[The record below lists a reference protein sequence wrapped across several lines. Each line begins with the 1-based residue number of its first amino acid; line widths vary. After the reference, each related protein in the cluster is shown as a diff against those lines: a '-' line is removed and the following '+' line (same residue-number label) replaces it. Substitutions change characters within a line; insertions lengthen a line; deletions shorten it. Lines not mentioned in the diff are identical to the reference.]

1 MEKIEVRRFYK
12 RKFTVGLLLVAL
24 GILMPRLFTVM
35 QLHIPR
41 DLITAIREENTVYV
55 MIAAL
60 KLVSLNILRCLPH
73 YLGTFIMADS
83 IVLTRGGKEL
93 RVEKAAIVLIII
105 PQVYFL
111 IERLFDIRYDFG
123 VPAFVLIGLL
133 LFLGR
138 ADYNLVSL
146 PKKLMMVTM
155 FISAVQFLDVMPA
168 LSALPVGRG
177 ETSTEIKFT
186 AAFLEAEGVLQ
197 SMALLFFVLFMLVG
211 LLLYMLVRDENNLR
225 AVGELKKQNEEM
237 MMETRLRVL
246 ENRTYAEMRHL
257 VHDLKSPLTSAQA
270 LVSLVKLASEQRG
283 DLQEQMYLQ
292 KIESSIERM
301 SGMISE
307 ILNENHFTPIT
318 TQSLFDAVLAD
329 ISVSEYASLV
339 EVYNDAPH
347 AVIEVNKIRFVRALV
362 NLIENAFYA
371 VDKQSGRIGLSAV
384 YSNQEQEHYII
395 LRVEDNGRGIPQ
407 DVMQQ
412 IWESGFSTRSSHGL
426 GLSFVK
432 QVVTSSGGTIH
443 MESRADEGTDV
454 TIVLPEG
461 KETDE

>member
-1 MEKIEVRRFYK
+1 MNKIEVRRFYK

-24 GILMPRLFTVM
+24 GVMMPRLLTVEH
-35 QLHIPR
+35 LHIPR
-41 DLITAIREENTVYV
+41 DLLTSIREENSVYV

-60 KLVSLNILRCLPH
+60 KLVTLNTLRCLPH

-83 IVLTRGGKEL
+83 IVLTRRGKEL
-93 RVEKAAIVLIII
+93 RLAKAAIVFLII

-111 IERLFDIRYDFG
+111 IDWLFGIRYDFG
-123 VPAFVLIGLL
+123 VPAVVLIGLL

-168 LSALPVGRG
+168 LSSLPVGRG
-177 ETSTEIKFT
+177 ETSKEIKFT
-186 AAFLEAEGVLQ
+186 AAFLDAESVLQ
-197 SMALLFFVLFMLVG
+197 SMALLFFVLFLLVG

-225 AVGELKKQNEEM
+225 AVNELKKQNEEM
-237 MMETRLRVL
+237 LMETRLRVL
-246 ENRTYAEMRHL
+246 ENRTYVEMKHL

-283 DLQEQMYLQ
+283 DPQEQVYLQ
-292 KIESSIERM
+292 KIETSIERM

-307 ILNENHFTPIT
+307 ILNENHFTPLT
-318 TQSLFDAVLAD
+318 TKSLFGAVLAD
-329 ISVSEYASLV
+329 ISVSEYAGLV
-339 EVYNDAPH
+339 EVQNKAPG
-347 AVIEVNKIRFVRALV
+347 ACIEVNKIRFVRALV

-371 VDKQSGRIGLSAV
+371 VDKQTGKIRLCAE
-384 YSNQEQEHYII
+384 YSENEPERHVV
-395 LRVEDNGRGIPQ
+395 LTVKDNGGGISQ
-407 DVMQQ
+407 DIIDL
-412 IWESGFSTRSSHGL
+412 IWESGFSTRTSHGL

-432 QVVTSSGGTIH
+432 QVVTSSGGSIQIQ
-443 MESRADEGTDV
+443 SKAGEGTEV
-454 TIVLPEG
+454 IMVLPEG
-461 KETDE
+461 EETDE